1 MNFIPHKGRGI
12 LRGNLG
18 CPLRSQ
24 DMLPV
29 SDFRVVKKEQN
40 YNFIGR
46 VRVRLLVALTVLVVG
61 LFFTQLVF
69 ANSLATDGQKL
80 AQIQSQITSLQAHN
94 MTLRV
99 QIAQASSFQTLSKK
113 ATELGFVSPQKL
125 IVLK

>member
-1 MNFIPHKGRGI
+1 
-12 LRGNLG
+12 
-18 CPLRSQ
+18 
-24 DMLPV
+24 MLPV

-46 VRVRLLVALTVLVVG
+46 IRVRVLVVLTVLVVG

-80 AQIQSQITSLQAHN
+80 SKIQSEILSLQAQN
-94 MTLRV
+94 MTLKV
-99 QIAQASSFQTLSKK
+99 QIAEASSFQTLSKK
-113 ATELGFVSPQKL
+113 ATELGFVKPEKL

>member
-1 MNFIPHKGRGI
+1 
-12 LRGNLG
+12 
-18 CPLRSQ
+18 
-24 DMLPV
+24 MLPV

-46 VRVRLLVALTVLVVG
+46 IRVRVLVVLTVLVVG

-80 AQIQSQITSLQAHN
+80 SKIQSEILSLQAQN
-94 MTLRV
+94 MTLKV
-99 QIAQASSFQTLSKK
+99 QIAEASSFQTLSKK
-113 ATELGFVSPQKL
+113 ATELGCVKPEKL

>member
-1 MNFIPHKGRGI
+1 
-12 LRGNLG
+12 
-18 CPLRSQ
+18 
-24 DMLPV
+24 MLPV

-46 VRVRLLVALTVLVVG
+46 VRVRLLVALTVLVLG

-80 AQIQSQITSLQAHN
+80 AQIQNEIKSLEDQN
-94 MTLRV
+94 MTLKV

-113 ATELGFVSPQKL
+113 ASLMGFVSPQKV

>member
-1 MNFIPHKGRGI
+1 
-12 LRGNLG
+12 
-18 CPLRSQ
+18 
-24 DMLPV
+24 MLPV
-29 SDFRVVKKEQN
+29 SDFRVAKKEQS

-46 VRVRLLVALTVLVVG
+46 IRVRLLVGSTVLVVG

-80 AQIQSQITSLQAHN
+80 AQIQNQITSLQAQN
-94 MTLRV
+94 MTLKV

-113 ATELGFVSPQKL
+113 ASDQGFISPQKL